1 MLEIELNK
9 LKMEYLKLITSLIRF
24 EIDGKKCEE
33 ILVKSKALE
42 QRLETMM
49 ENYKR
54 ELLNNQIFQLTT
66 PDMNIDQ
73 IFGYFVFALNN
84 NLKVCFYFAC
94 KTLKRLCYI
103 F

>member
-1 MLEIELNK
+1 MFKTELDALYNVFD
-9 LKMEYLKLITSLIRF
+9 SF
-24 EIDGKKCEE
+24 EINGKKCEE

-73 IFGYFVFALNN
+73 IFGYFDQIKGV
-84 NLKVCFYFAC
+84 
-94 KTLKRLCYI
+94 RI
-103 F
+103 FFNIISIFSGFLEFILVNVSK